1 MTVVEMGMLIHRVL
15 SLVFYLC
22 MHDLEKIEY
31 PQNLEQFGHSCSD
44 ANNSFTCQS
53 DDSFFI
59 IADFITM
66 HISIHLPE
74 LITLFYQ
81 QQFEIPL

>member
-1 MTVVEMGMLIHRVL
+1 
-15 SLVFYLC
+15 

-31 PQNLEQFGHSCSD
+31 PQNLKQFGHSCSG
-44 ANNSFTCQS
+44 ANNSLTCQS
-53 DDSFFI
+53 DEFFFYFFFLSLLV
-59 IADFITM
+59 FITM

>member
-1 MTVVEMGMLIHRVL
+1 MPIIPSPVKVMTV
-15 SLVFYLC
+15 
-22 MHDLEKIEY
+22 
-31 PQNLEQFGHSCSD
+31 
-44 ANNSFTCQS
+44 
-53 DDSFFI
+53 FFI

-81 QQFEIPL
+81 QQFEIPLYLEVESRDGGVQSSLGVKSLK